1 MATFT
6 YHGKTTRP
14 APEIL
19 AFFADMT
26 NAPSWDPSISN
37 VTRLDEGPVTT
48 GSSFEVTL
56 GFLGR
61 DLVLTYE
68 VVTYEVPTNLV
79 LRATSSLFVSE
90 DTVILVTD
98 GPLTH
103 VTYQAT
109 LQGTGLAR
117 IADPLFKLAI
127 DHFGK
132 QAGAKLTTDVLT

>member
-68 VVTYEVPTNLV
+68 VMTYEVPTNLV

-109 LQGTGLAR
+109 LRGTGLAR
-117 IADPLFKLAI
+117 IGDPLFKLAI